1 MLSTAFVPLFHL
13 YKIKTHAIHTNCTK
27 SASVYQNWSTLVF
40 LFFFCHFF
48 RHTTIHCILQINVSI
63 LNVKQKSCKRRS
75 LEIRSSS
82 KKKKRWAMEKT
93 LEWICIIIHHQL
105 EGLVYWSLLLWNM
118 LSSPWKYQTKQVSIS
133 PFMAWLMSSIVE
145 LLTLQHLFLRYRLGE
160 YTIVV
165 ARAFWYHF
173 LLKHIHVKSS
183 SKSQCFGNNSND
195 NWNTALMAAY
205 PVMIFWEGR
214 GIDENK
220 SFDPEFGNW
229 KRELKN

>member
-118 LSSPWKYQTKQVSIS
+118 LSSPWKYQTKQVSIL

-145 LLTLQHLFLRYRLGE
+145 LLTLHHVFLRYRLGK
-160 YTIVV
+160 YTKFI
-165 ARAFWYHF
+165 YNCGC
-173 LLKHIHVKSS
+173 
-183 SKSQCFGNNSND
+183 Q
-195 NWNTALMAAY
+195 
-205 PVMIFWEGR
+205 
-214 GIDENK
+214 GILI
-220 SFDPEFGNW
+220 SFPS
-229 KRELKN
+229 